1 MDNGN
6 NTNDKL
12 VPYVGQIIPGEALSP
27 TQKLIVRLRGVRESS
42 HLTIPQVETMVNR
55 AVSRTTLYRF
65 FEEESEL
72 KYKFTQYT
80 LEVLMTALLVDNT
93 LENGDDV
100 AKDKVA
106 GFEAALQQKDEVIAS
121 LSNQIEQLKA
131 EHEKKCAEYED
142 RLALW
147 QNQIAKKDD
156 QIAKIDERMDR
167 KDRVIDEKDKE
178 LRQLRETND
187 QLRDK
192 IDQLKEQLLQNG
204 R

>member
-1 MDNGN
+1 MEYQTIPHEDF
-6 NTNDKL
+6 
-12 VPYVGQIIPGEALSP
+12 VSSVGKVVPGEALTP

-65 FEEESEL
+65 FEEESEV
-72 KYKFTQYT
+72 KYRFTQYT

-106 GFEAALQQKDEVIAS
+106 TFEAALQQKDEIIAS
-121 LSNQIEQLKA
+121 LREQIEQLRA
-131 EHEKKCAEYED
+131 EHERKCNEYEA
-142 RLALW
+142 RLTLW
-147 QNQIAKKDD
+147 QQQINKKDD
-156 QIAKIDERMDR
+156 RMDR
-167 KDRVIDEKDKE
+167 KDRVLDQKDDEIRQRDE
-178 LRQLRETND
+178 EIRQLRG
-187 QLRDK
+187 R
-192 IDQLKEQLLQNG
+192 IDQLVGQLLAANS

>member
-1 MDNGN
+1 MEYEIIPRENF
-6 NTNDKL
+6 
-12 VPYVGQIIPGEALSP
+12 VPSVVNAIPGEALSP

-93 LENGDDV
+93 LVNGDDV

-106 GFEAALQQKDEVIAS
+106 TFEAALQQKDEIIAS
-121 LSNQIEQLKA
+121 QREQIEQLR
-131 EHEKKCAEYED
+131 EDHERKCNEYEA

-147 QNQIAKKDD
+147 QQQISKKDD
-156 QIAKIDERMDR
+156 RMDR
-167 KDRVIDEKDKE
+167 KDRVLDQKDDEI
-178 LRQLRETND
+178 RQLRG
-187 QLRDK
+187 R
-192 IDQLKEQLLQNG
+192 IDQLIDQLLAANS

>member
-1 MDNGN
+1 MEYEVINHEDF
-6 NTNDKL
+6 
-12 VPYVGQIIPGEALSP
+12 VPSVVNAIPGEALSP

-106 GFEAALQQKDEVIAS
+106 TFEAALQQKDEIIAAQRE
-121 LSNQIEQLKA
+121 QIEQLRA
-131 EHEKKCAEYED
+131 EHERKCNEYEA
-142 RLALW
+142 RLSLW
-147 QNQIAKKDD
+147 QQQINKKDD
-156 QIAKIDERMDR
+156 RMDR
-167 KDRVIDEKDKE
+167 KDRVLDQKDDEIRQRDE
-178 LRQLRETND
+178 EIRQLRN
-187 QLRDK
+187 RIDK
-192 IDQLKEQLLQNG
+192 LVDQLLQASQKSS
-204 R
+204 

>member
-1 MDNGN
+1 MEYQTIPHEDFVASLG
-6 NTNDKL
+6 K
-12 VPYVGQIIPGEALSP
+12 VVPGEALTP

-42 HLTIPQVETMVNR
+42 HLTIPQIETMINR

-65 FEEESEL
+65 FEDESEL

-106 GFEAALQQKDEVIAS
+106 TFEAALQQKDEIIAEQRE
-121 LSNQIEQLKA
+121 QIEQLRA
-131 EHEKKCAEYED
+131 EHERKCNEYEA
-142 RLALW
+142 RLSLW
-147 QNQIAKKDD
+147 QQQINKKDD
-156 QIAKIDERMDR
+156 RMDR
-167 KDRVIDEKDKE
+167 KDRVLDQKDEEIRQRDE
-178 LRQLRETND
+178 EIRQLRS
-187 QLRDK
+187 R
-192 IDQLKEQLLQNG
+192 IDQLIDQLLAANS

>member
-1 MDNGN
+1 MEHE
-6 NTNDKL
+6 NTHQDEF
-12 VPYVGQIIPGEALSP
+12 VPSVVNVIPGEALSP

-106 GFEAALQQKDEVIAS
+106 TFEAALQQKDEIIAAQRE
-121 LSNQIEQLKA
+121 QIEQLRE
-131 EHEKKCAEYED
+131 EHERKCNEYEA
-142 RLALW
+142 RLSLW
-147 QNQIAKKDD
+147 QQQINKKDD
-156 QIAKIDERMDR
+156 RMDR
-167 KDRVIDEKDKE
+167 KDRVLDQKDDEIRQRDDE
-178 LRQLRETND
+178 IRQLRN
-187 QLRDK
+187 R
-192 IDQLKEQLLQNG
+192 IDQLVDQLLQASHKST
-204 R
+204 

>member
-1 MDNGN
+1 MEYEVINQD
-6 NTNDKL
+6 DF
-12 VPYVGQIIPGEALSP
+12 VPSVVNAIPGEALSP

-80 LEVLMTALLVDNT
+80 LEVLMTVLLVDNT

-106 GFEAALQQKDEVIAS
+106 TFEAALQQKDEIIAAQRE
-121 LSNQIEQLKA
+121 QIEQLRA
-131 EHEKKCAEYED
+131 EHERKCNEYEA
-142 RLALW
+142 RLSLW
-147 QNQIAKKDD
+147 QQQINKKDD
-156 QIAKIDERMDR
+156 RMDR
-167 KDRVIDEKDKE
+167 KDRVLDQKDDEIRQRDDE
-178 LRQLRETND
+178 IRQLRA
-187 QLRDK
+187 R
-192 IDQLKEQLLQNG
+192 IDQLVDQLLAANS

>member
-1 MDNGN
+1 MEHE
-6 NTNDKL
+6 NTHQDEF
-12 VPYVGQIIPGEALSP
+12 VPSVVNVIPGEALSP

-106 GFEAALQQKDEVIAS
+106 TFEAALQQKDEIIAS
-121 LSNQIEQLKA
+121 QREQIEQLRA
-131 EHEKKCAEYED
+131 EHERKCNEYEA
-142 RLALW
+142 RLTLW
-147 QNQIAKKDD
+147 QQQINKKDD
-156 QIAKIDERMDR
+156 RMDR
-167 KDRVIDEKDKE
+167 KDRVLDQKDDEIRR
-178 LRQLRETND
+178 LRNR
-187 QLRDK
+187 
-192 IDQLKEQLLQNG
+192 IDQLIDQLIAANS

>member
-1 MDNGN
+1 MEYEINHQDEFIPS
-6 NTNDKL
+6 
-12 VPYVGQIIPGEALSP
+12 VVSAIPGEVLSP

-42 HLTIPQVETMVNR
+42 HLTIPQVEAMVNR

-65 FEEESEL
+65 FEDESKL

-106 GFEAALQQKDEVIAS
+106 TFEAALQQKDEIIATQRE
-121 LSNQIEQLKA
+121 QIEQLRA
-131 EHEKKCAEYED
+131 EHERKCNEYEA

-147 QNQIAKKDD
+147 QQQINKKDD
-156 QIAKIDERMDR
+156 RMDR
-167 KDRVIDEKDKE
+167 KDRVLDQKDEE
-178 LRQLRETND
+178 IRQLRTRVD
-187 QLRDK
+187 QLV
-192 IDQLKEQLLQNG
+192 EQLLQERIG
-204 R
+204 EIHGKKD

>member
-1 MDNGN
+1 MEYEVINHEDF
-6 NTNDKL
+6 
-12 VPYVGQIIPGEALSP
+12 VPSVVNAIPGEALSP

-106 GFEAALQQKDEVIAS
+106 TFEAALQQKDEIIAAQRE
-121 LSNQIEQLKA
+121 QIEQLRA
-131 EHEKKCAEYED
+131 EHERKCNEYES
-142 RLALW
+142 RLTLW
-147 QNQIAKKDD
+147 QQQINKKDD
-156 QIAKIDERMDR
+156 RMDR
-167 KDRVIDEKDKE
+167 KDRVLDQKDDEI
-178 LRQLRETND
+178 RQLRN
-187 QLRDK
+187 R
-192 IDQLKEQLLQNG
+192 IDQLVDQLLAANS

>member
-1 MDNGN
+1 MEHEITNQDNY
-6 NTNDKL
+6 
-12 VPYVGQIIPGEALSP
+12 VPSVVNAIPGEALSP

-93 LENGDDV
+93 LVNGDDV

-106 GFEAALQQKDEVIAS
+106 TFEAALQQKDEIIAAQRE
-121 LSNQIEQLKA
+121 QIEQLRE
-131 EHEKKCAEYED
+131 EHERKCNEYEA
-142 RLALW
+142 RLSLW
-147 QNQIAKKDD
+147 QQQISKKDD
-156 QIAKIDERMDR
+156 RMDR
-167 KDRVIDEKDKE
+167 KDRVLDQKDEEIRQKDE
-178 LRQLRETND
+178 EIRQLRN
-187 QLRDK
+187 R
-192 IDQLKEQLLQNG
+192 IDQLTDQLLQV
-204 R
+204 RR